1 MADRNQIIA
10 YKKALEAA
18 EKERDSVLAR
28 LLDLEA
34 LQKRVARLDS
44 TIEGLKALIGTAQTE
59 SQTAS
64 TESTSSQTPD
74 QEHVRMPP
82 RLIRFPS
89 EDKTQTGE
97 FKRFE
102 QAEQILRKSGQSMS
116 LTQIAH
122 KFLEYGWLLNKKTAV
137 QIVRN
142 ALIRKIEKGE
152 VFNKNAEGLIG
163 LIEWQSKEP
172 ETIK

>member
-1 MADRNQIIA
+1 
-10 YKKALEAA
+10 
-18 EKERDSVLAR
+18 
-28 LLDLEA
+28 
-34 LQKRVARLDS
+34 
-44 TIEGLKALIGTAQTE
+44 
-59 SQTAS
+59 
-64 TESTSSQTPD
+64 
-74 QEHVRMPP
+74 
-82 RLIRFPS
+82 
-89 EDKTQTGE
+89 
-97 FKRFE
+97 
-102 QAEQILRKSGQSMS
+102 MS